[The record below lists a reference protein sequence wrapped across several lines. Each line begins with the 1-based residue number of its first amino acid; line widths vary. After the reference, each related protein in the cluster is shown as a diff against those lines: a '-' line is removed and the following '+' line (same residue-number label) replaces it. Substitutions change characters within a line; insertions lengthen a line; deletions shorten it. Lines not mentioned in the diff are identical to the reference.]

1 MADATPSIPSAIA
14 SLQAYSTALS
24 AFTAAWRAVETHAS
38 SLDSTLAARLAGYT
52 ELELICSAMDGAGL
66 LAYLTEHRD
75 ELKEPA
81 RALDAALQVAPDP
94 GLLVLSAAAT
104 FCRTPPE
111 KAKNDGSVKASCRL
125 LMALLDRLRAIGFKP
140 SPEARDEARAVAA
153 DWKRGKRI
161 GTEVMF
167 KQETFAFLHLVGVFG
182 LVEDVGGAGEV
193 LDLVVS
199 ISGRE
204 RAVEAFLVLGLDLD
218 QHMPIAGKMIR
229 IRGDDLATQN
239 AADAKERT
247 LLGTLQK
254 FIKEQKLEELPIF
267 EEANKRMAHLDQ
279 QSAERKRTAAAA
291 AAAAQKVSK
300 NIEEQ
305 QKKIQELMQPAKR
318 PRPENVVQGSLG
330 QNVNPARTSTQ
341 QFKPQHSIHKAGVS
355 NQYQAALTQNVLPAI
370 NQISQLVAGSHR
382 PVGIQNQAIAVP
394 PQYGSGS
401 LASYYGVTSTTP
413 YRSSTL
419 APGPGALNGP
429 SAQASSR
436 SKLYSGD
443 PLAAV
448 SRSSDKKGSSYKYSL
463 SSMSTYDHK

>member
-1 MADATPSIPSAIA
+1 MGLHNCWLKEIGPRLNELERYSISGLSCLPPPLFLGGRGKGTEPVDHAPRTGRVSATAAMADATPSIPSAIA

-218 QHMPIAGKMIR
+218 QHMPSKPHFTQFTTILELRNLLSIWTLHFR
-229 IRGDDLATQN
+229 LA
-239 AADAKERT
+239 DCW
-247 LLGTLQK
+247 L
-254 FIKEQKLEELPIF
+254 IYC
-267 EEANKRMAHLDQ
+267 
-279 QSAERKRTAAAA
+279 ERKTFAEWLADSADKPISVFYR
-291 AAAAQKVSK
+291 KY
-300 NIEEQ
+300 NIL
-305 QKKIQELMQPAKR
+305 ELSQIKTWHCKR
-318 PRPENVVQGSLG
+318 L
-330 QNVNPARTSTQ
+330 
-341 QFKPQHSIHKAGVS
+341 HL
-355 NQYQAALTQNVLPAI
+355 NQTN
-370 NQISQLVAGSHR
+370 
-382 PVGIQNQAIAVP
+382 
-394 PQYGSGS
+394 
-401 LASYYGVTSTTP
+401 
-413 YRSSTL
+413 
-419 APGPGALNGP
+419 
-429 SAQASSR
+429 
-436 SKLYSGD
+436 
-443 PLAAV
+443 
-448 SRSSDKKGSSYKYSL
+448 
-463 SSMSTYDHK
+463 